1 MYAAGFYSHFLL
13 LKNIHKALW
22 CKRVF
27 ALHSIFA
34 EKKFKNMK
42 VERLFLNSC
51 RYKCINKKDGIAKKV
66 DSNGTMEGSDDRD
79 RAYKCDS
86 EGIYTLPK
94 GIGNSYKFPK
104 CIPRRK

>member
-1 MYAAGFYSHFLL
+1 MFDLIPPL
-13 LKNIHKALW
+13 QNIQEYESW
-22 CKRVF
+22 
-27 ALHSIFA
+27 
-34 EKKFKNMK
+34 
-42 VERLFLNSC
+42 ERLLLNSC

-79 RAYKCDS
+79 RAYKCDA
-86 EGIYTLPK
+86 EGVYTLPK